1 MRVANRLKEELFEE
15 NREQGIESKKQKA
28 ESGERKKRKSYRRNI
43 GKPQSISPCFTSRI
57 GIKRREEK

>member
-28 ESGERKKRKSYRRNI
+28 ESVRKGNPIVVILVNRRA
-43 GKPQSISPCFTSRI
+43 F
-57 GIKRREEK
+57 RRVLQAESE